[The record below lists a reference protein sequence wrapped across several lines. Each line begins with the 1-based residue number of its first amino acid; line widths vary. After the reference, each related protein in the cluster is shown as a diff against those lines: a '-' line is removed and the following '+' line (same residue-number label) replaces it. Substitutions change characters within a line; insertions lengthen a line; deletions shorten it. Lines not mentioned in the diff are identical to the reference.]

1 MNTNFTELQNAYT
14 RWLNTL
20 GFSQSIEYRYTRHTQ
35 EFFDYL
41 QAKGITHVTQL
52 SAKHIREYFSYLQTR
67 PNKITGTGGLGSAH
81 LNKNF
86 DAVDKFLEFLH
97 QMGMDSAPQPTKYR
111 ISQSLQELIDQI
123 QPFTQEEIKE
133 LQANIK
139 NIYPQYTHLLREK
152 KQEQLKLVFV
162 LCYACGM
169 RRKEAYRLEVKDID
183 FDKKTI
189 FIRQGK
195 GYKDRIIPANR
206 NVMKALEDYI
216 YNFRNLY
223 NGTEHC
229 RRKPG
234 HNRLLIDNVCILG
247 RDLKELQRVTP
258 VSSVKNK
265 NLAFHILRHSIATHL
280 LQNGMSV
287 ENIGKFLGH
296 SSLDSTQIY
305 THIINRAE

>member
-1 MNTNFTELQNAYT
+1 MNTHFTELQNEYA

-20 GFSQSIEYRYTRHTQ
+20 GFSQGIKYQYTRYTH

-41 QAKGITHVTQL
+41 QAKGITNITGLHD
-52 SAKHIREYFSYLQTR
+52 KHIREYFNYLQIR
-67 PNKITGTGGLGSAH
+67 PNKRTGTGGLSSAH

-97 QMGMDSAPQPTKYR
+97 QMGMNTAPSPTNYR
-111 ISQSLQELIDQI
+111 QQDEQKRIDKI
-123 QPFTQEEIKE
+123 TPFTVEEIKQ
-133 LQANIK
+133 LQTNIK
-139 NIYPQYTHLLREK
+139 NVYPHYTHLQREK
-152 KQEQLKLVFV
+152 KQEQLKLIFA
-162 LCYACGM
+162 LCYAGGM
-169 RRKEAYRLEVKDID
+169 RRNEAYNLKAKDID
-183 FDKKTI
+183 FDRKTI

-195 GYKDRIIPANR
+195 GYKDRIIPISK
-206 NVMKALEDYI
+206 NVCKALEHYL

-223 NGTEHC
+223 KVKHS
-229 RRKPG
+229 
-234 HNRLLIDNVCILG
+234 RLLIDKVCILG

-258 VSSVKNK
+258 VSSIKSK

-296 SSLDSTQIY
+296 STLDSTQIY
-305 THIINRAE
+305 THILQNIT